1 MVKYV
6 LHFFKS
12 QGRAESIR
20 LAFKLAGV
28 DYEEKNF
35 EFADWPKLKHTFPTQ
50 QIPVLEVDETMIC
63 QSKAVL
69 RYLAR
74 EFGFYGKTSLD
85 AAFIDQALDTVE
97 DIWSGINIVFYG
109 PEEGKPQRIE
119 KFLKDVVPPIY
130 ATLER
135 LLGLKQ
141 AGDFFVG
148 NSITAADLFFFTAVD
163 YVNVVV
169 SKGANTLEKYPKLS
183 ALKSRIAANPKIAA
197 WLAVRTHPTSINN

>member
-6 LHFFKS
+6 LHYFKGH
-12 QGRAESIR
+12 GRAESIR

-28 DYEEKNF
+28 DYEEKNY
-35 EFADWPKLKHTFPTQ
+35 EFADWPKLKPNYVTQ
-50 QIPVLEVDETMIC
+50 QTPALEVDGTMIC

-85 AAFIDQALDTVE
+85 AAFIDQAIDAVE
-97 DIWSGINIVFYG
+97 DIWSELNPVFHG
-109 PEEGKPQRIE
+109 PRESMPQRIE

-135 LLGLKQ
+135 LIGQKQ

-163 YVNVVV
+163 MVNVL
-169 SKGANTLEKYPKLS
+169 SKGANSLEKYPKLV

-197 WLAVRTHPTSINN
+197 WLAVRPPEATF

>member
-6 LHFFKS
+6 LHYFKA

-28 DYEEKNF
+28 DYDEKSF
-35 EFADWPKLKHTFPTQ
+35 EFADWPKLKPTFPTQ
-50 QIPVLEVDETMIC
+50 QTPSLEVDGKMIC
-63 QSKAVL
+63 QSKAIL

-85 AAFIDQALDTVE
+85 AAFIDQAIDAVE
-97 DIWSGINIVFYG
+97 DIWTAGDIIFHG
-109 PEEGKPQRIE
+109 PAESRPEKIE

-135 LLGLKQ
+135 LIGQKQ

-163 YVNVVV
+163 MVNVL
-169 SKGANTLEKYPKLS
+169 SKGANSVEKYPKLV

-197 WLAVRTHPTSINN
+197 WLAVRPPEATL

>member
-6 LHFFKS
+6 LHYFKAHY
-12 QGRAESIR
+12 GRAESIR

-35 EFADWPKLKHTFPTQ
+35 ELADWPKLKQNYATQ
-50 QIPVLEVDETMIC
+50 QTPSLEVDGQMIC

-85 AAFIDQALDTVE
+85 AAFIDQAIDTVE
-97 DIWSGINIVFYG
+97 DLWSEVNHAFDG
-109 PEEGKPQRIE
+109 PKESRPQRIE
-119 KFLKDVVPPIY
+119 KFLTDVVPPIY

-135 LLGLKQ
+135 LIGLKQ

-163 YVNVVV
+163 MVNFFLPN
-169 SKGANTLEKYPKLS
+169 GANSLEKYPKLG
-183 ALKSRIAANPKIAA
+183 ALKSHIAANPKIAA
-197 WLAVRTHPTSINN
+197 WLAVRPPEVTF

>member
-6 LHFFKS
+6 LHYFKGVNS
-12 QGRAESIR
+12 RAESIR

-35 EFADWPKLKHTFPTQ
+35 ERADWPKLKPNYVTQ
-50 QIPVLEVDETMIC
+50 ETPSLEVDGQMIC
-63 QSKAVL
+63 QSKALL

-97 DIWSGINIVFYG
+97 DIWSEANHVFHG
-109 PEEGKPQRIE
+109 PQESKPERLD
-119 KFLKDVVPPIY
+119 KFLKEWVPSIY
-130 ATLER
+130 ACLER
-135 LLGLKQ
+135 LIGQ
-141 AGDFFVG
+141 NHAGDFFVG
-148 NSITAADLFFFTAVD
+148 NSISIADLFFFTAVD
-163 YVNVVV
+163 FVDVV
-169 SKGANTLEKYPKLS
+169 SKGANSLEKFPKLV

-197 WLAVRTHPTSINN
+197 WLAVRPPEATF